1 MSEAYL
7 TWLQFVVSGVV
18 IVFAGTRLSIYGDMI
33 AEKAGLTRNLV
44 GLFLLAMITSLPE
57 LAASSSA
64 SFIGAPDIAMG
75 NIFGSNL
82 FNLMILVVLDF
93 MCRHSPLLSRT
104 KANHLLTASMGVLLS
119 VIAAGSIL
127 FYSLVGRERFPNY
140 SRFYIGWEPLL
151 ILIIYLWG
159 IRLIF
164 IREKRIGTKGEGAAE
179 GLKYSD
185 ISKRKCYSSFVFY
198 AALIVIAGIR
208 LAQMGEVIS
217 RLPLHLAGRE
227 VVLGQTLVG
236 MILVAIVTSLPEL
249 VVSIGA
255 FRLGAIDMAVGNML
269 GSNMFNLLVVPI
281 SALLFVKGPILMY
294 VSINHVV
301 TALVG
306 IVLALIVILALKI
319 RSNRTLWGTAGIE
332 SWVML
337 LAYLAG
343 NYLIFKMNLSLLN

>member
-1 MSEAYL
+1 MSEAHL
-7 TWLQFVVSGVV
+7 TWLQFVVCGVV
-18 IVFAGTRLSIYGDMI
+18 IVFAGTRLSRYGDMI
-33 AEKAGLTRNLV
+33 AEKTGLTRNWV

-57 LAASSSA
+57 VVASSSA
-64 SFIGAPDIAMG
+64 SFIDAPDIAMG

-93 MCRHSPLLSRT
+93 MCRHSPMLSRT
-104 KANHLLTASMGVLLS
+104 KADHIPTASLGILLS

-140 SRFYIGWEPLL
+140 SHFYLGWEPLL

-164 IREKRIGTKGEGAAE
+164 RRERGIGKTREAAKE
-179 GLKYSD
+179 LKYSD
-185 ISKRKCYSSFVFY
+185 ISKRRCYSFFILY
-198 AALIVIAGIR
+198 AAMIVAAGIR
-208 LAQMGEVIS
+208 LTQMGEIIS
-217 RLPLHLAGRE
+217 RLPLPLAGRE
-227 VVLGQTLVG
+227 VILGQTLVG

-249 VVSIGA
+249 AVSIGA
-255 FRLGAIDMAVGNML
+255 FRVGAMDMAVGNML

-281 SALLFVKGPILMY
+281 AGLLFVKGPILMY

-301 TALVG
+301 TALLG
-306 IVLALIVILALKI
+306 IVIALIVILALKV
-319 RSNRTLWGTAGIE
+319 RSNRTLWGTAGVE

-337 LAYLAG
+337 LVYLAG
-343 NYLIFKMNLSLLN
+343 NYLIFKLNLTLM